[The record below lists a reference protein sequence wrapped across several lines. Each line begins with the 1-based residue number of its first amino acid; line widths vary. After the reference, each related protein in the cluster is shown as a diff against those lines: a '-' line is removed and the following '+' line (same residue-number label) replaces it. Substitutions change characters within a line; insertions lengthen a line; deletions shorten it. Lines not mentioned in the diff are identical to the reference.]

1 MLTDTKIKNTK
12 PGPKSIKLT
21 DGGGLYLEVTPSGGK
36 HWRYRFRLDGKE
48 NLYAI
53 GEYPEI
59 KAAEARRLRDEAR
72 SLVKQGIN
80 PTQARKLKKLE
91 VHYEH
96 AQTFKSV
103 ANEWFDDKSKPWS
116 DGYRKSVRTILDKD
130 LIPHLGNL
138 PVKSITTPIV
148 HQVIKRIEA
157 RGAATRAIL
166 ARQIVGKV
174 FKLAILTSRAD
185 YDIAEPLKGQ
195 IARRRVEHHRH
206 LERAEIGDFL
216 RKLEDYT
223 GHRQTV
229 IALRLLLMT
238 AVRPGEMCNAAWLEF
253 DLDAAEWRIPAARMK
268 MRRIHIVPLSR
279 QALVLL
285 QELKDLTGHEKNLFP
300 VQGTKAGTM
309 PVATLRNAIV
319 KMGYID
325 RFSPH
330 GARGTFSTTLN
341 EKGYRPDVIE
351 RQLAHSE
358 KNNVRAAYHHAEYL
372 PERKTMMQDWSD
384 MLDIF
389 QRGGKVIELKA
400 A

>member
-1 MLTDTKIKNTK
+1 MLTDTKIKSSK
-12 PGPKSIKLT
+12 PGPKSVKLT

-48 NLYAI
+48 SLFAI

-72 SLVKQGIN
+72 SLVKKGVN

-91 VHYEH
+91 VQYEH
-96 AQTFKSV
+96 AQTFKAV

-116 DGYRKSVRTILDKD
+116 DGYRNSVRTILDKD

-138 PVKSITTPIV
+138 PVKGITTPIV
-148 HQVIKRIEA
+148 HHVIKRVEA

-174 FKLAILTSRAD
+174 FKLAILTSRAE
-185 YDIAEPLKGQ
+185 YDITEPLKGQ

-206 LERAEIGDFL
+206 LERADIGDFL

-238 AVRPGEMCNAAWLEF
+238 AVRPGELCNAAWDEF
-253 DLDAAEWRIPAARMK
+253 DLGAAEWRIPADRMK
-268 MRRIHIVPLSR
+268 MRRSHMVPLSR
-279 QALVLL
+279 QAV
-285 QELKDLTGHEKNLFP
+285 ELIKELNDLTGHEKYLFP

-309 PVATLRNAIV
+309 PVATLRNAIS
-319 KMGYID
+319 KMGYKD

-351 RQLAHSE
+351 RQLAHAE

-372 PERKTMMQDWSD
+372 PERKAMMQDWSEI
-384 MLDIF
+384 LEVF
-389 QRGGKVIELKA
+389 QRGAKVIDLKVA
-400 A
+400 